1 MRIFMTFILCLL
13 FCTVAI
19 SQEQDL
25 TSLLSS
31 AQQSKD
37 NSDRYF
43 QQAKKLIK
51 THSDSIQ
58 FLQAKNNFHLAARNE
73 DSVAHYAEEFIQVA
87 NTKESYKDIIVLCRR
102 VGHFYEES
110 GSFEKSL
117 TIHQQGLD
125 IAEAYND
132 PMASSDMLI
141 DISQTY
147 RIFHNYEKA
156 IEYGQRASKVLNDN
170 NVSDLKAK
178 ALALDITAA
187 AFTENRQLDSAL
199 VYHQKVLDFLPELDS
214 MDVKNT
220 IVNIGY
226 TYMEVG
232 ELEKSRIYTERG
244 LALHKPL
251 KNYYI
256 TASIYTNLGMY
267 GNRAN
272 RYNYAL
278 QMFDSAIYYVEK
290 SKYIETLFWIYEERA
305 QVYQKQGNFKKAYED
320 VLLLQQVKDSVF
332 KVQRDKS
339 TQELEAKYET
349 AKKEKELAIQR
360 QNLLDR
366 ELQLKNRNFYIILIS
381 SVLVIIIILSL
392 GFYKRQQFK
401 RSQLQKELELKES
414 LAQIK
419 TQNKLQEQRLEISRD
434 LHDNIG
440 SQLTFIISSIDNLK
454 YVSKDI
460 NEKLKEK
467 LGNISSFTFDTIHQL
482 RDTIWA
488 MNKNE
493 IPIEE
498 FYGRILSYIDKVKS
512 VKPDLEFDASNG
524 ISETVVFSSV
534 EGMNLFRIVQESI
547 NNSIKHAEAKRITLS
562 FSQEEKQLTFVIK
575 DDGKGFDLQNV
586 EMGNGLSNI
595 ENRVS
600 SIKGT
605 VFIKSEINQGTEIR
619 IQLTT

>member
-1 MRIFMTFILCLL
+1 MRILILILL
-13 FCTVAI
+13 CFLSYLHSF
-19 SQEQDL
+19 SQEKKIEG
-25 TSLLSS
+25 LLQSAMRSVDSS
-31 AQQSKD
+31 
-37 NSDRYF
+37 NFYF
-43 QQAKKLIK
+43 QKAKNQLK
-51 THSDSIQ
+51 THSDSIH
-58 FLQAKNNFHLAARNE
+58 FLQAKNNYHLSIRSE
-73 DSVAHYAEEFIQVA
+73 DSVAYYSEKFIQVA
-87 NTKESYKDIIVLCRR
+87 NTPDSYKEIIVLCRR

-117 TIHQQGLD
+117 TIHQKGLD
-125 IAEAYND
+125 IAESYDD

-156 IEYGQRASKVLNDN
+156 IEYGQRASKVLEEN
-170 NVSDLKAK
+170 NVPDLKAK

-272 RYNYAL
+272 RYKYAL

-339 TQELEAKYET
+339 TQEMEVKYET
-349 AKKEKELAIQR
+349 AKKEKELAIQK

-366 ELQLKNRNFYIILIS
+366 ELQLKNRNLYIILIS
-381 SVLVIIIILSL
+381 SAFVIICILSL

-401 RSQLQKELELKES
+401 RSQLQKELKLKES

-493 IPIEE
+493 IPMEE
-498 FYGRILSYIDKVKS
+498 FYRRILSYIDKVKS
-512 VKPDLEFDASNG
+512 VKPDLIFNTSNS
-524 ISETVVFSSV
+524 IPKEVVFSSV

-547 NNSIKHAEAKRITLS
+547 NNSIKHADSESITLS
-562 FSQEEKQLTFVIK
+562 FSQEENQLTFVIK
-575 DDGKGFDLQNV
+575 DDGKGFDIQTV

-595 ENRVS
+595 ENRGS

-605 VFIKSEINQGTEIR
+605 VFIQSEINQGTEIR
-619 IQLTT
+619 IHLTS

>member
-1 MRIFMTFILCLL
+1 MLSRCSLL
-13 FCTVAI
+13 FLVLISSGLFGQGKVETYLSVAQKP
-19 SQEQDL
+19 SD
-25 TSLLSS
+25 SSS
-31 AQQSKD
+31 AYFSK
-37 NSDRYF
+37 
-43 QQAKKLIK
+43 AKQLIK
-51 THSDSIQ
+51 SHQDSVNFIK
-58 FLQAKNNFHLAARNE
+58 AKNQFHLNQRNE
-73 DSVAHYAEEFIQVA
+73 DSVAIYAERFLKIA
-87 NTKESYKDIIVLCRR
+87 NTPKSYKEIILLCRK

-117 TIHQQGLD
+117 DIHQSGLD
-125 IAEAYND
+125 IAESYQDYIA
-132 PMASSDMLI
+132 MSDMLV

-147 RIFHNYEKA
+147 RIFHNYKKA
-156 IEYGQRASKVLNDN
+156 IEYGKKATEVLEKN
-170 NVSDLKAK
+170 NVDNLKAK
-178 ALALDITAA
+178 AFTLDITAA
-187 AFTENRQLDSAL
+187 AFTEDKQLDSAL
-199 VYHQKVLDFLPELDS
+199 VYHQRVLDFLPRLDS

-226 TYMEVG
+226 TFMELG
-232 ELEKSRIYTERG
+232 RLEECRIYTERG

-251 KNYYI
+251 KNYYV

-272 RYNYAL
+272 RYEYAH

-305 QVYQKQGNFKKAYED
+305 QVYKKQGKFEKAFENS
-320 VLLLQQVKDSVF
+320 LLLNQVKDSVF
-332 KVQRDKS
+332 KAQRDKS
-339 TQELEAKYET
+339 TQEMEAKYQT
-349 AKKEKELAIQR
+349 AKKEKEIAIQR

-366 ELQLKNRNFYIILIS
+366 ELQIKNRNVYIILIS
-381 SVLVIIIILSL
+381 AVSLIILILSFGL
-392 GFYKRQQFK
+392 YKRQQFK

-467 LGNISSFTFDTIHQL
+467 LANISSFTFDTIHQL

-488 MNKNE
+488 MNKNQ
-493 IPIEE
+493 ITIEE
-498 FYGRILSYIDKVKS
+498 FYSRILSYIEKIKT
-512 VKPDLEFDASNG
+512 VKPDLQFDTENS
-524 ISETVVFSSV
+524 ISDDVVFSSV
-534 EGMNLFRIVQESI
+534 EGMNLFRVIQESI
-547 NNSIKHAEAKRITLS
+547 NNSIKHADASTILVDLGQEKNGLS
-562 FSQEEKQLTFVIK
+562 IIIK
-575 DDGKGFDLQNV
+575 DDGKGFDMKTV
-586 EMGNGLSNI
+586 EVGNGLSNI
-595 ENRVS
+595 ESRIS

-605 VFIKSEINQGTEIR
+605 VIIDSTVNSGTSISINIPT
-619 IQLTT
+619 

>member
-1 MRIFMTFILCLL
+1 M
-13 FCTVAI
+13 
-19 SQEQDL
+19 
-25 TSLLSS
+25 
-31 AQQSKD
+31 
-37 NSDRYF
+37 
-43 QQAKKLIK
+43 K
-51 THSDSIQ
+51 THSDSIR
-58 FLQAKNNFHLAARNE
+58 FFQAKNDFHLAARNE
-73 DSVAHYAEEFIQVA
+73 DSITYYSEKFIEVA
-87 NTKESYKDIIVLCRR
+87 NTPESYKSIIILCRR

-110 GSFEKSL
+110 GAFEKSL
-117 TIHQQGLD
+117 TIHQKGLD
-125 IAEAYND
+125 VAEAYQD

-156 IEYGQRASKVLNDN
+156 IEYGQRASKVLEDN
-170 NVSDLKAK
+170 NVTDLKAK

-272 RYNYAL
+272 RYKYAL
-278 QMFDSAIYYVEK
+278 RMFDSAIFYVEK

-320 VLLLQQVKDSVF
+320 ALLLQQVKDSVF

-339 TQELEAKYET
+339 TQEMETKYET

-381 SVLVIIIILSL
+381 SVLVILIILTI

-493 IPIEE
+493 IPIDE
-498 FYGRILSYIDKVKS
+498 FYGRILSYVDKVKS
-512 VKPDLEFDASNG
+512 VKPELAFNTTNT
-524 ISETVVFSSV
+524 ISDTVVFSSV

-547 NNSIKHAEAKRITLS
+547 NNSIKHAQAQRIDIS

-575 DDGKGFDLQNV
+575 DDGKGFDLQKV

-600 SIKGT
+600 AINGK
-605 VFIKSEINQGTEIR
+605 VFIQSEINQGTQIR

>member
-1 MRIFMTFILCLL
+1 MRTVALFILVFLSQLL
-13 FCTVAI
+13 SF
-19 SQEQDL
+19 SQEKNIQP
-25 TSLLSS
+25 LLLV
-31 AQQSKD
+31 AQNSKD
-37 NSDRYF
+37 SSDIYF
-43 QQAKKLIK
+43 QKAKRLIK
-51 THSDSIQ
+51 THTDSIL
-58 FLQAKNNFHLAARNE
+58 FLQAKNNFHLSQRNE
-73 DSVAHYAEEFIQVA
+73 DSVAYYSEQFIQVA
-87 NTKESYKDIIVLCRR
+87 NTLESYKEIILLCRR

-110 GSFEKSL
+110 GAFEKSL
-117 TIHQQGLD
+117 TIHQRGLD
-125 IAEAYND
+125 IAEFYKD
-132 PMASSDMLI
+132 PIATSDMLI

-156 IEYGQRASKVLNDN
+156 IEYGQKASQVLEENQ
-170 NVSDLKAK
+170 VSDLKAK
-178 ALALDITAA
+178 AYALDITAA
-187 AFTENRQLDSAL
+187 AFTENRQLDSAII
-199 VYHQKVLDFLPELDS
+199 YHQKVLAFLPELDS

-226 TYMEVG
+226 TYMELG

-251 KNYYI
+251 KNYYV

-272 RYNYAL
+272 RYKYAL
-278 QMFDSAIYYVEK
+278 QMFDSAVYYVEK

-305 QVYQKQGNFKKAYED
+305 QVYQKQGNFEKAFED
-320 VLLLQQVKDSVF
+320 LRLLQQVKDSVF
-332 KVQRDKS
+332 RVQRDKS
-339 TQELEAKYET
+339 TQEMETKYQT
-349 AKKEKELAIQR
+349 AKKEKEIAIQK

-366 ELQLKNRNFYIILIS
+366 ELQLKNRNLYIIVIS
-381 SVLVIIIILSL
+381 SILVILVILSF

-401 RSQLQKELELKES
+401 RSQLQRELELKES

-454 YVSKDI
+454 YISKDI
-460 NEKLKEK
+460 NDKLKEK

-493 IPIEE
+493 ISMDE
-498 FYGRILSYIDKVKS
+498 FYSRILSYIDKVKS
-512 VKPDLEFDASNG
+512 VKPDLKFSTINT
-524 ISETVVFSSV
+524 ISKDVLFSSV

-547 NNSIKHAEAKRITLS
+547 NNSIKHADATHIEIV
-562 FSQEEKQLTFVIK
+562 FSQNEQELTFVIK
-575 DDGKGFDLQNV
+575 DNGKGFDMKV
-586 EMGNGLSNI
+586 VDMGNGLSNI

-600 SIKGT
+600 SIKGK
-605 VFIKSEINQGTEIR
+605 VFIQSKINKGTEIR
-619 IQLTT
+619 IQLTL